1 MRRNCILWIMISLV
15 TLGASEQTVT
25 GSGTTNKIPKF
36 TGSSTI
42 GDSVIAESNGNIGV
56 GTTNPLFPL
65 HVTNG
70 TAGSSFPAQAFVET
84 EDSAEF
90 SAAIR
95 ALAGH
100 QTNNLTFAID
110 GVTFSPGGIG
120 VQGNHATSWGGLWRG
135 GQGSDLR
142 NQWVQFWRLGCCPRY
157 DRIGCRS
164 YGNDCKP
171 IGKWS
176 LR

>member
-1 MRRNCILWIMISLV
+1 MRRICSLLVMIGLAA
-15 TLGASEQTVT
+15 LGASAQTVT
-25 GSGTTNKIPKF
+25 GSGTPNTIPKF
-36 TGSSTI
+36 TGSTAI
-42 GDSVIAESNGNIGV
+42 GDSVIAESNGNVGI

-84 EDSAEF
+84 EDSEEF

-95 ALAGH
+95 ALAGQ

-120 VQGNHATSWGGLWRG
+120 VQGNHATSGGAFGGGVRVRPQQPMVLTLASGALLWARPD
-135 GQGSDLR
+135 Q
-142 NQWVQFWRLGCCPRY
+142 V
-157 DRIGCRS
+157 
-164 YGNDCKP
+164 
-171 IGKWS
+171 
-176 LR
+176 